1 VAADTIHLV
10 GDFNDWCSGCHPL
23 QRDRQGH
30 WSLTVD
36 LELGHA
42 YQFRYLRDGE
52 EWVNDG
58 QADAYVSSPY
68 GSDNSVIV
76 TDPEFKPY
84 HDGKR

>member
-1 VAADTIHLV
+1 M
-10 GDFNDWCSGCHPL
+10 
-23 QRDRQGH
+23 
-30 WSLTVD
+30 D

>member
-1 VAADTIHLV
+1 M
-10 GDFNDWCSGCHPL
+10 
-23 QRDRQGH
+23 
-30 WSLTVD
+30 D

-58 QADAYVSSPY
+58 QADAYVSNPY
-68 GSDNSVIV
+68 GSDNSVII

-84 HDGKR
+84 HDGKG